1 MAATAAEARY
11 RIDFPEPAARDSRVI
26 ALDAPAAEVVRR
38 LAEHSWRGGRFLVFE
53 DVLSTDGEATDGEA
67 TDGGDATLRTADG
80 TETLLSME
88 LAAADVAVVVATP
101 AVRPEAAAV
110 FGDACAARM
119 IMSAGLILA
128 ESEPP
133 EEAVSALRPN
143 AMVLAILK
151 DEADIPPILT
161 ALRV

>member
-26 ALDAPAAEVVRR
+26 ALDASAAEVVRR
-38 LAEHSWRGGRFLVFE
+38 LAGATWRGGRFLVF
-53 DVLSTDGEATDGEA
+53 DSVLEGDGADGA
-67 TDGGDATLRTADG
+67 RGDATLRTADG
-80 TETLLSME
+80 AETLLSME
-88 LAAADVAVVVATP
+88 LAGADVAVVIAT
-101 AVRPEAAAV
+101 AQVRPEAAAV
-110 FGDACAARM
+110 IGDACAARM

-128 ESEPP
+128 ESEAP

-143 AMVLAILK
+143 AMVLAVLS
-151 DEADIPPILT
+151 DEDDIPPILS

>member
-53 DVLSTDGEATDGEA
+53 DVLST
-67 TDGGDATLRTADG
+67 GGDATLRTADG

>member
-11 RIDFPEPAARDSRVI
+11 RIDIPEPAARDSRVI
-26 ALDAPAAEVVRR
+26 ALDAPAAEVVAR
-38 LAEHSWRGGRFLVFE
+38 LAEQSWRGGRFLVFE
-53 DVLSTDGEATDGEA
+53 DVVSD
-67 TDGGDATLRTADG
+67 DATLRTADG
-80 TETLLSME
+80 AETLLSME
-88 LAAADVAVVVATP
+88 LAAADVAVVIATD

-119 IMSAGLILA
+119 IMTAGLILA
-128 ESEPP
+128 ESAP
-133 EEAVSALRPN
+133 EEAVSVLRPN

-151 DEADIPPILT
+151 HEDDIPPILT

>member
-11 RIDFPEPAARDSRVI
+11 RIDFPEPAARESRVI
-26 ALDAPAAEVVRR
+26 ALDAPAAQVVRR

-53 DVLSTDGEATDGEA
+53 DVLSTDGESI
-67 TDGGDATLRTADG
+67 DGGDATLRTADG

-151 DEADIPPILT
+151 DEADIPPILM

>member
-11 RIDFPEPAARDSRVI
+11 RIDIPEPAARESRVI
-26 ALDAPAAEVVRR
+26 ALDAAAAEVVRR
-38 LAEHSWRGGRFLVFE
+38 LAEHSWRGGRFLVFD
-53 DVLSTDGEATDGEA
+53 DVLSTDGAVG
-67 TDGGDATLRTADG
+67 DGGDATLRTADG

-88 LAAADVAVVVATP
+88 LAATDVAVVIATS

-133 EEAVSALRPN
+133 EEAVSVLRPN

-151 DEADIPPILT
+151 DEDDIPPILT

>member
-1 MAATAAEARY
+1 VE
-11 RIDFPEPAARDSRVI
+11 
-26 ALDAPAAEVVRR
+26 R
-38 LAEHSWRGGRFLVFE
+38 LAGQSWRGGRFLVFE
-53 DVLSTDGEATDGEA
+53 DVLAASGSDVDDA
-67 TDGGDATLRTADG
+67 DATLRAVDG
-80 TETLLSME
+80 AETLLSME
-88 LAAADVAVVVATP
+88 LAGADVAVVIATVE
-101 AVRPEAAAV
+101 VRPEAAAV
-110 FGDACAARM
+110 LGDACAARM

-151 DEADIPPILT
+151 DEKDIPPILT